1 MRGILVSYKV
11 LPSFSQDE
19 KDKVVSKFFEK
30 W

>member
-1 MRGILVSYKV
+1 MRGIRVSYKV
-11 LPSFSQDE
+11 LPSFSQYK